1 MPMVRER
8 AAQFFG
14 KRPRAEI
21 NPYEVVAMGA
31 ATQGAILDSR
41 LAIKVSDVL
50 SHSIRVE
57 TRDRQ
62 LATVVPKGTRL
73 PVEKSVV
80 LTTMGDDQKRLS
92 INLHEGDELA
102 IDDNER
108 LLSSFVEQ
116 DGAPAGAPSRNLTVR
131 VDVGNLVSASV
142 DGVEMKRG

>member
-1 MPMVRER
+1 M
-8 AAQFFG
+8 
-14 KRPRAEI
+14 
-21 NPYEVVAMGA
+21 
-31 ATQGAILDSR
+31 
-41 LAIKVSDVL
+41 L

-80 LTTMGDDQKRLS
+80 LTTMRDDQRRLS
-92 INLHEGDELA
+92 VNLHEGDEMA
-102 IDDNER
+102 FDNNER
-108 LLSSFVEQ
+108 LLSSFVEHE
-116 DGAPAGAPSRNLTVR
+116 GPAPAGAPSRNLKVR

>member
-1 MPMVRER
+1 
-8 AAQFFG
+8 
-14 KRPRAEI
+14 
-21 NPYEVVAMGA
+21 
-31 ATQGAILDSR
+31 
-41 LAIKVSDVL
+41 
-50 SHSIRVE
+50 
-57 TRDRQ
+57 
-62 LATVVPKGTRL
+62 VPKGTRL

-116 DGAPAGAPSRNLTVR
+116 DGAPAGAPSRSLTVR